1 MLESLSEHSGLFY
14 YLLQCIMA
22 IVGLVVVSIGLPG
35 QFLPGVV
42 ALAIWLLG
50 WRGES
55 GEMQGLGLEVGILLG
70 AAVSAE
76 VIEFLSGWIGGRSV
90 GASRQG
96 AIGAVLGG
104 FLGGIS
110 GTLLMPLL
118 GGLIGVLVGTF
129 IGAFLGEKRWLD
141 QQAREQ
147 SGVDASGE
155 QPVVVGLA
163 SLVGRAL
170 GLIAKISV
178 ILMIGLYFIVK
189 CIWLLW

>member
-22 IVGLVVVSIGLPG
+22 IIGLVVVSIGLPG

-55 GEMQGLGLEVGILLG
+55 EEMQDLGLEVGILLG
-70 AAVSAE
+70 AAVTAE
-76 VIEFLSGWIGGRSV
+76 VIEFLSGWIGGKTV

-96 AIGAVLGG
+96 SIGAVIGG
-104 FLGGIS
+104 LVGGIS
-110 GTLLMPLL
+110 GNLIVPLL

-129 IGAFLGEKRWLD
+129 VGAYLGEKRWLE
-141 QQAREQ
+141 QQVRAQ
-147 SGVDASGE
+147 NSVDASGE

-178 ILMIGLYFIVK
+178 ILMIGLYFFVQ
-189 CIWLLW
+189 CVLLLW